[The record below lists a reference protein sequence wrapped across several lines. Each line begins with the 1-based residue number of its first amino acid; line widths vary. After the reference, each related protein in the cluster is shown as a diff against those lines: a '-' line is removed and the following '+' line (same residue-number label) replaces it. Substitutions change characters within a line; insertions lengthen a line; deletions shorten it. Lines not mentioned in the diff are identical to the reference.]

1 VKKRDLSEEGRVSFF
16 FCCLV
21 FLTSFELLFAYSC
34 VRSLLAGK
42 YFAAASAVLAPKGL
56 MIRSSQIVGSF
67 VLLNGISHL
76 LDVRLWG
83 K

>member
-1 VKKRDLSEEGRVSFF
+1 MFF
-16 FCCLV
+16 WLNVCLWPSCC
-21 FLTSFELLFAYSC
+21 A
-34 VRSLLAGK
+34 AGK

>member
-1 VKKRDLSEEGRVSFF
+1 V
-16 FCCLV
+16 
-21 FLTSFELLFAYSC
+21 
-34 VRSLLAGK
+34 K
-42 YFAAASAVLAPKGL
+42 YFATVSAVLAPKGL

-83 K
+83 KK

>member
-1 VKKRDLSEEGRVSFF
+1 
-16 FCCLV
+16 
-21 FLTSFELLFAYSC
+21 
-34 VRSLLAGK
+34 
-42 YFAAASAVLAPKGL
+42 

-76 LDVRLWG
+76 LDIRMWKSAQPAVP

>member
-1 VKKRDLSEEGRVSFF
+1 MSYRQHFGTLIEKADGNLASF
-16 FCCLV
+16 V
-21 FLTSFELLFAYSC
+21 PAGST
-34 VRSLLAGK
+34 RSSLA
-42 YFAAASAVLAPKGL
+42 LAKAIIWPQGL

-76 LDVRLWG
+76 LDIRMWKSAQPAVP